1 MISKLRFSLIAVIML
16 VLLGFGFQNQA
27 KGQIGL
33 DGLFCPAVPNT
44 VGWLET
50 EIVGFSTVD
59 PDFTGALIGT
69 VENAGA
75 GVAVGG
81 LDWHHVDF
89 TSFYTPTPT
98 NETGSQLVSWWT
110 QKDGRNTYLQVTNA
124 YGSPVTVHVR
134 IHNENCLEIRDFCDT
149 YTGYDTHEYN
159 FGDLFSNGG
168 ADIADAN
175 LQNVEG
181 WVVVTAVDDCG
192 ADSELAYEHNGLSG
206 QLIVHDD
213 DDYSY
218 GVNTYARKGVC
229 FNESTFVEFNAIENG
244 SFENGDLPP
253 WSNPQGNAGV
263 INQFGISP
271 SVTPPD
277 GDFMAFLASS
287 ARDGFGSPSYEGIFF
302 FELATPQLINTG
314 VLETNVSV
322 IQSNSFNTFGGNVAT
337 YQLAFLA
344 PSDGIIQ
351 GCDNYAAALL
361 INISDIPATIE
372 DADCYNE
379 FGAGSINTNNGP
391 VGCTIATDDN
401 ISYSISPFEF
411 AGGKS
416 NFFNGV
422 LSIPDSD
429 SYVVQFVTGQ
439 IADGSCDTTFFNADT
454 GALVDDVEV
463 LETEEIVAVCDGHL
477 TGAFNAFLDRVV
489 PTTLAAQF
497 NLLPGNDLAGAD
509 VVHINFAD
517 SYGPPYRPIP
527 AFAAVSVSIFDE
539 FEVDQSCGDAVV
551 CFARLGID
559 DAFIPSEDFSP
570 STPTPTPTTP
580 ATPTPTPTPTTP
592 ATPTP
597 TPTGGGG
604 GGSSSCAIAGSPV
617 QLGTALAN
625 VLIPLVPVAF
635 AFGVR
640 AVRRRKK

>member
-50 EIVGFSTVD
+50 EVFGFVDID

-89 TSFYTPTPT
+89 TSFNTPTPT

-175 LQNVEG
+175 LQGVEG

-192 ADSELAYEHNGLSG
+192 ADGELAYEHNGLAG

-218 GVNTYARKGVC
+218 GVNTYARQAVC
-229 FNESTFVEFNAIENG
+229 FNESTFVEFNHIQNG
-244 SFENGDLPP
+244 SFESGSLPP
-253 WSNPQGNAGV
+253 WANTQGNAGV
-263 INQFGISP
+263 ISEFGISP
-271 SVTPPD
+271 NVTPPD
-277 GDFMAFLASS
+277 GDFMAYLASS
-287 ARDGFGSPSYEGIFF
+287 DREGFGSPPYLGIFE
-302 FELATPQLINTG
+302 FELATDELINTG
-314 VLETNVSV
+314 TSETNVSV
-322 IQSNSFNTFGGNVAT
+322 IQSNFFSTFGGNVAT
-337 YQLAFLA
+337 YDLSFLA
-344 PSDGIIQ
+344 PSDAIIL

-361 INISDIPATIE
+361 INITDIPATIE
-372 DADCYNE
+372 DAECYNE

-391 VGCTIATDDN
+391 VSCTAATDDN
-401 ISYSISPFEF
+401 VSYALSPFEF
-411 AGGKS
+411 AGGRS
-416 NFFNGV
+416 NFFNGS
-422 LSIPDSD
+422 LSIPNTDT
-429 SYVVQFVTGQ
+429 YAIQFVTGQ
-439 IADGSCDTTFFNADT
+439 IADETCDSQFFFNSDN
-454 GALVDDVEV
+454 GALVDNVEV
-463 LETEEIVAVCDGHL
+463 LDTEEIVAVCDGHL

-570 STPTPTPTTP
+570 STPTPVPTTP
-580 ATPTPTPTPTTP
+580 APPTTTPPTTPPTEPPTPTP
-592 ATPTP
+592 
-597 TPTGGGG
+597 GN

-640 AVRRRKK
+640 AARRRKK